1 MDQPDEVHDFVFPF
15 SRNIGVRKD
24 HLHVLPAGII
34 VQPILVMIIQLKV
47 MVMMET
53 DLDII
58 LQAL

>member
-1 MDQPDEVHDFVFPF
+1 MDQPDKVHDFVFPF

-34 VQPILVMIIQLKV
+34 VQPVLVMIIQLK
-47 MVMMET
+47 VMMET

>member
-1 MDQPDEVHDFVFPF
+1 MDQPDKVHDFVFPF

-24 HLHVLPAGII
+24 HFHVLPAGII
-34 VQPILVMIIQLKV
+34 VQPILAMIIQLK
-47 MVMMET
+47 VMMET

>member
-1 MDQPDEVHDFVFPF
+1 MFPF

-24 HLHVLPAGII
+24 HFHVLPAGII
-34 VQPILVMIIQLKV
+34 VQPILAMIIQLKV
-47 MVMMET
+47 MMVDET